1 MRTLSEFAVAL
12 SDAKKARKLTAN
24 ALAQRTGLTPQ
35 AVRQI
40 LAGESAPRLTN
51 AMALASELG
60 LELVLLPKDAAQS
73 LAAPQHAQRTVMSDV
88 ERLLRDNP
96 ALRLE
101 DLDGLCCTNSNWN
114 ELTPTPDAATP
125 WRSHT
130 PLSGAPVA

>member
-101 DLDGLCCTNSNWN
+101 DLDVVRPRRR
-114 ELTPTPDAATP
+114 E
-125 WRSHT
+125 
-130 PLSGAPVA
+130 

>member
-40 LAGESAPRLTN
+40 LSGESAPRLTN

-60 LELVLLPKDAAQS
+60 LELVLLPKDAAKS
-73 LAAPQHAQRTVMSDV
+73 LAVPQHAQRTVMSDV

-101 DLDGLCCTNSNWN
+101 DLD
-114 ELTPTPDAATP
+114 AV
-125 WRSHT
+125 H
-130 PLSGAPVA
+130 LSRRDWTKIP